1 MSFFFFLISL
11 LAPCPSWFF
20 SWTIT
25 RIPKFTFH
33 FVLKPVLCT
42 NTSNHFFLH
51 QAPLLKF
58 NIEFYLLY
66 LLNAL
71 SSYLTSSDFVCEK
84 IWLSLIFF
92 FYQRP
97 FNDIILVSKLRL
109 KVFSPI
115 INKWTVNC
123 KMFLLHQT
131 NKQSLEIFHS

>member
-42 NTSNHFFLH
+42 NTSNQIFLH

-109 KVFSPI
+109 KVFPQLS
-115 INKWTVNC
+115 INELWIVKCNVFVTPD
-123 KMFLLHQT
+123 K
-131 NKQSLEIFHS
+131 

>member
-25 RIPKFTFH
+25 RIPKFTVH

-42 NTSNHFFLH
+42 NTSNQIFFTSGTAFKIQNRILFTIFVKCIVV
-51 QAPLLKF
+51 LF
-58 NIEFYLLY
+58 NILRLRVWKDMIIF
-66 LLNAL
+66 N
-71 SSYLTSSDFVCEK
+71 
-84 IWLSLIFF
+84 FF

>member
-11 LAPCPSWFF
+11 LAPCPSRFF
-20 SWTIT
+20 SSTIT

-42 NTSNHFFLH
+42 NTSNQFFLH

-92 FYQRP
+92 F
-97 FNDIILVSKLRL
+97 FTKDHLMILFLFQNFVLRFFPQL
-109 KVFSPI
+109 SINELWIVKCNVFVTPD
-115 INKWTVNC
+115 K
-123 KMFLLHQT
+123 
-131 NKQSLEIFHS
+131 